1 MQRRAVMIIG
11 VVSVVMG
18 GVVYTT
24 FKQVPIY
31 QNSFQILVEPVNSD
45 SKLGK
50 IDLGLASSL
59 QSTGLDYESQIQVLK
74 SPELLE
80 DFIKKIQRSHPDI
93 NYQTLLQNLT
103 ILRLGQS
110 KIIQVSYKSDSKE
123 KTKLILDPLAD
134 YYL

>member
-1 MQRRAVMIIG
+1 SEEASDFNLKSFFDLLQRRAVMIIG

-93 NYQTLLQNLT
+93 NYQTLLQN
-103 ILRLGQS
+103 
-110 KIIQVSYKSDSKE
+110 
-123 KTKLILDPLAD
+123 
-134 YYL
+134 